1 MNAVATLLASLDVRT
16 LGGGCAEAVFAAFDK
31 LQPGEAL
38 VVVSAHAPKKLLGRL
53 QGERPGLFEWSP
65 LEAGPAVWRTRLDRR
80 DAAPGAKRGVNEALS
95 WDHDRLDQL
104 DRSVFEAR
112 KAGDYAAAGS
122 AFAEFEL
129 GLRRHI
135 RFEEEILFP
144 EFEERTGL
152 PPHGGPT
159 GVMRAEHREI
169 EAILEGLRGAVTA
182 PGPAAE
188 TLHDDLMR
196 VLGWHNEKEEGV
208 LYPGVDKL
216 MGDDEKDGLVRRI
229 QSS

>member
-1 MNAVATLLASLDVRT
+1 MNAVASMLASLDVRT
-16 LGGGCAEAVFAAFDK
+16 LGGGCGEAVFAAFDK
-31 LQPGEAL
+31 LQAGEAL
-38 VVVSAHAPKKLLGRL
+38 VVVSGHAPKKLLGRL

-80 DAAPGAKRGVNEALS
+80 DATPGAKRGVSEALA

-104 DRSVFEAR
+104 DSRVFEAR
-112 KAGDYAAAGS
+112 KAADYAAAGS

-152 PPHGGPT
+152 PPDGGPT

-169 EAILEGLRGAVTA
+169 EAVLERLRDAVPS

-188 TLHDDLMR
+188 TLRESLTG

-208 LYPGVDKL
+208 VYPGVDKL
-216 MGDDEKDGLVRRI
+216 MSDDEKDALVRRI